1 MIIHKTPALR
11 KEKPTPMVDRAT
23 RLRVVLS
30 KLKQEGCRITP
41 QRLAVVKIL
50 ANSQEHLSAEKI
62 YDQVKLDFPYTSL
75 ATIYKTVTL
84 LKKMGEVMEL
94 GFVDDSNR
102 YDGARPYPH
111 PHLICLNCKKI
122 IDPDIP
128 ALSELPR
135 ELAQKTG
142 YRIMDHR
149 LDFFG
154 ICPGCQTK
162 KQSHTRS

>member
-1 MIIHKTPALR
+1 M
-11 KEKPTPMVDRAT
+11 
-23 RLRVVLS
+23 
-30 KLKQEGCRITP
+30 TP
-41 QRLAVVKIL
+41 QRLAVVKVL
-50 ANSQEHLSAEKI
+50 ANSEEHLSAEKI
-62 YDQVKLDFPYTSL
+62 YERVKVDFPFTSL

-84 LKKMGEVMEL
+84 LKKIGEVMEI

-111 PHLICLNCKKI
+111 PHLICLKCKRI

-128 ALSELPR
+128 VLSELSK

-142 YRIMDHR
+142 YHIMSHR

-154 ICPGCQTK
+154 ICPSCQK
-162 KQSHTRS
+162 KKECKT

>member
-1 MIIHKTPALR
+1 
-11 KEKPTPMVDRAT
+11 MVNAGA
-23 RLRVVLS
+23 RLNRILT
-30 KLKQEGCRITP
+30 KLKEQRCRMTP

-50 ANSQEHLSAEKI
+50 ANSEEHLSAEKI
-62 YDQVKLDFPYTSL
+62 YERVKVDFPFTSL

-84 LKKMGEVMEL
+84 LKKIGEVMEL

-102 YDGARPYPH
+102 YDGIRPFPH
-111 PHLICLNCKKI
+111 PHLICLRCKRI

-128 ALSELPR
+128 VLSELSS

-142 YRIMDHR
+142 YRIINHR

-154 ICPGCQTK
+154 ICPSCQNK
-162 KQSHTRS
+162 K

>member
-1 MIIHKTPALR
+1 MVNAGIRLNRILTTL
-11 KEKPTPMVDRAT
+11 KE
-23 RLRVVLS
+23 
-30 KLKQEGCRITP
+30 QHCRMTP
-41 QRLAVVKIL
+41 QRLAVVKVL
-50 ANSQEHLSAEKI
+50 ANSEEHLSAEKI
-62 YDQVKLDFPYTSL
+62 YERVKKDFPFTSL

-111 PHLICLNCKKI
+111 PHLICLKCKRI

-128 ALSELPR
+128 VLSELSK

-142 YRIMDHR
+142 YRIMNHR

-154 ICPGCQTK
+154 ICPSCQK
-162 KQSHTRS
+162 KKEYKT